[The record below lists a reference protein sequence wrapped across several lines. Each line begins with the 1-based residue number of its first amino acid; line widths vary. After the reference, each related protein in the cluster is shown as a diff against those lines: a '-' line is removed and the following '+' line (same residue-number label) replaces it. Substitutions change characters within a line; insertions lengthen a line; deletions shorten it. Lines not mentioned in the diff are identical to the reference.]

1 MAAEWRNREATRL
14 QVMNYEFIIHFT
26 CTAVLTNAVSG
37 GASDDECRR
46 SQASRSFS
54 GDYQASLS

>member
-1 MAAEWRNREATRL
+1 
-14 QVMNYEFIIHFT
+14 MNYEFIIHFT
-26 CTAVLTNAVSG
+26 CIAVLTNAVSG